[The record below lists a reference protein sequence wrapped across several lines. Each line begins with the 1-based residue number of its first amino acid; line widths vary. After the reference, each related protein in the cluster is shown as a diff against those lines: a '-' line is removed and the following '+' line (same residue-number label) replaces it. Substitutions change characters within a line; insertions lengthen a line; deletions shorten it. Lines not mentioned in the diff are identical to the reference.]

1 MEYNFIEPHKL
12 VNLFADFLVSEI
24 GHEKKTIIE
33 IIDLENFIVIK
44 GKTNSDEILNI
55 KELKDVFLE
64 HYPSD
69 FFSKRLNNT
78 IDLLEYEVEIP
89 TCESI
94 YITLHNSDNCSFSQE
109 IINEKKYPFS
119 ENLNP
124 NKFSYKSSFPHGYSL
139 NQGRIFY
146 YYAKHITYSFP
157 TNIPFR
163 EIHLKICERKNVPEC
178 FDIRLDYE
186 TDTNESIK
194 SAILDSFDF
203 EMGWIEKELKKM
215 DWLQEVINPLVEY
228 EFLKK
233 RNSDFIIL

>member
-1 MEYNFIEPHKL
+1 MTQNFIEPHKL
-12 VNLFADFLVSEI
+12 VNLFADFLVMKI

-55 KELKDVFLE
+55 KELKDIFLE
-64 HYPSD
+64 QYQSD

-78 IDLLEYEVEIP
+78 IDLLDYEVEMSD
-89 TCESI
+89 CESI
-94 YITLHNSDNCSFSQE
+94 DITLHNSDNCYFSQE
-109 IINEKKYPFS
+109 IINKKNFPFS
-119 ENLNP
+119 EKLNP
-124 NKFSYKSSFPHGYSL
+124 NKFSYRSTFPHGYSL
-139 NQGRIFY
+139 NQGRILY

-163 EIHLKICERKNVPEC
+163 EIHLKICKRKNLSEF
-178 FDIRLDYE
+178 FDVKLDYE
-186 TDTNESIK
+186 IDTNESIK

-215 DWLQEVINPLVEY
+215 DCSQEVINPLVEY

-233 RNSDFIIL
+233 RNSDFIVL